1 MREIDGWRFI
11 GYYGVIYLVIL
22 VITVVSYPLA
32 QEFAKPIASL
42 IFPVAEDNSLLK
54 NVLVTTAMYWG
65 ALLFYTIVIQKIKLK
80 F

>member
-11 GYYGVIYLVIL
+11 GYYGVIYLAILGVTVIA
-22 VITVVSYPLA
+22 YPLA

-42 IFPVAEDNSLLK
+42 VFPIAENNSLLK
-54 NVLVTTAMYWG
+54 NVLVTTGMYWG
-65 ALLFYTIVIQKIKLK
+65 SLLFYTIVIQKIRLK